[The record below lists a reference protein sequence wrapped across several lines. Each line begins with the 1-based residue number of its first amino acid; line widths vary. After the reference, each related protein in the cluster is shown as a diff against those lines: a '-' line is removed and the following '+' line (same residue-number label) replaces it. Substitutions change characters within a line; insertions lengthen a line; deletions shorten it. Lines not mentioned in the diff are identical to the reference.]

1 MRTLPTHT
9 HTPVVSSCRRSGK
22 REEISFVHLKKK
34 KILGVNLLGFDF
46 EMWEFRGRRCTSK
59 WTPWMKKSQPF
70 HFTQSRRRS
79 QKSAL
84 KLSSVCSL
92 YKAMDSLGG
101 GNAGFSVCI
110 PSCPLTSVLL
120 PSLSC
125 LLLSPHSLSR
135 SVLKLLTLGGKLGE
149 TYLPCGVK
157 MMYVRVEFK
166 G

>member
-1 MRTLPTHT
+1 
-9 HTPVVSSCRRSGK
+9 
-22 REEISFVHLKKK
+22 
-34 KILGVNLLGFDF
+34 
-46 EMWEFRGRRCTSK
+46 MWEFRGRRCTSK

-135 SVLKLLTLGGKLGE
+135 SVLKLLTLGGEIRRKL
-149 TYLPCGVK
+149 PA
-157 MMYVRVEFK
+157 VRVKYDVCKSWVQGLSSSRKTRPLTFGLTSELTCK
-166 G
+166 RVS